1 MEEFKADVHF
11 LKPTTAL
18 LPAGLN
24 AAVEVTVHVN
34 EHNEHVTANEQN
46 DDSEDGDSD
55 DQAGVH
61 VWRRSDRYSKKER
74 EMSDDSESERG
85 ADASHEATGG
95 SQSKARACN
104 NAPAARASDDSDS
117 DDSDSDDSDSDDNG
131 SDDDD
136 SEDSKSAE
144 KSKKNE
150 AYKYFLKKQKGG
162 ESVS

>member
-61 VWRRSDRYSKKER
+61 VWRRSDRYSQKER

-85 ADASHEATGG
+85 VDAASHEATGG

-131 SDDDD
+131 S
-136 SEDSKSAE
+136 
-144 KSKKNE
+144 
-150 AYKYFLKKQKGG
+150 KGKA
-162 ESVS
+162 SSS